1 MAKYVYVL
9 RRLERMK
16 AGCKVVGYT
25 HRTWRVV
32 CNSEVK
38 QWSNDLVEVIGKK
51 EIEVVE
57 TGQKYTRKELESM
70 KYKEL
75 QSIAK
80 EMKLPYNGKKA
91 DIIERILAK
100 Q

>member
-1 MAKYVYVL
+1 MVKYVYVL
-9 RRLERMK
+9 SRLEKMK
-16 AGCKVVGYT
+16 TGCKVVGYT
-25 HRTWRVV
+25 HGTWRVI

-38 QWSNDLVEVIGKK
+38 QWSDNLVEVIGKK

-57 TGQKYTRKELESM
+57 TGQEYTRKELESM

-75 QSIAK
+75 QKIAK
-80 EMKLPYNGKKA
+80 EMGLSYKGKKA
-91 DIIERILAK
+91 EIIERILAK